1 MRAAREHMRPQR
13 LAAVGAAVL
22 IAGCGLLGWST
33 ADASAAQDQSADV
46 CASLLTQLDA
56 SIPASPEDEAGI
68 DSLPVLNAQGIDVA
82 GRLQADD
89 GTLDV
94 PVAAEGSD
102 TRLTPALD
110 EGRTGELVVEG
121 RPYQSGLG
129 SIDSMKRGSTV
140 TFTQMDGTVRTYRVA
155 DTGTLQGEFNDN
167 FDLLMYYCDA
177 YGTKHWAGCASAC

>member
-1 MRAAREHMRPQR
+1 MRAAPQHTQPKR
-13 LAAVGAAVL
+13 LAAVGIVVL

-33 ADASAAQDQSADV
+33 ADASAAQDRSATV
-46 CASLLTQLDA
+46 CAALLAQLDS

-68 DSLPVLNAQGIDVA
+68 DSLPVLNTQGIDVA
-82 GRLQADD
+82 GRLQSAG

-94 PVAAEGSD
+94 SVAAKGAD
-102 TRLTPALD
+102 ARITPALN

-121 RPYQSGLG
+121 RSYQGGLG
-129 SIDSMKRGSTV
+129 SIDSMKQGSSL

-167 FDLLMYYCDA
+167 FDLLVYYRDTCGA
-177 YGTKHWAGCASAC
+177 KHWAGCESA